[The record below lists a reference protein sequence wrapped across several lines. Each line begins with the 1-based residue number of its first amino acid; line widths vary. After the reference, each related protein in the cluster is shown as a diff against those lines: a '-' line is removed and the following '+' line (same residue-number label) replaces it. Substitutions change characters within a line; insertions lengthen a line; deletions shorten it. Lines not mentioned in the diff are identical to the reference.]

1 MKDLKNLNCLLP
13 KTKSLLLEMIENCN
27 FLEKY
32 VLVGGSALT
41 LHICHR
47 KSEDLNFFTYD
58 NSFNKKKIFDYIKQ
72 FEMKEILNQTD
83 EQVDLL
89 LDGVKVTFFNANW
102 SFLKPSKIDRFN
114 LASLESIAAMK
125 VNVLFL
131 RAKFRDYY
139 DIYFLVKKKM
149 SIKKIYEC
157 SLNILDGI
165 NFKLFAIALVYVDD
179 IEDDNIEYLEP
190 IENLDK
196 IQIRDFF
203 QKELNKKSRIL
214 SAVEKTKDIDKSEL
228 KIFEGTLNDGI

>member
-47 KSEDLNFFTYD
+47 KSEDLDFFTYD

-203 QKELNKKSRIL
+203 QKELNKRSRIL